1 MWAKH
6 KQHSGFTIVELL
18 IVIVVIGI
26 LAAITVVAFNGVQE
40 RARNA
45 KTISAVKDYM
55 KIYSSYAVDY
65 DVYPV
70 SGSNYCLGV
79 GYPGGLC
86 WDNRTYTE
94 SATANTGLQN
104 YVKNLPS
111 PSTARVY
118 RNATDG
124 YRAGILF
131 VNPNNLRYQLE
142 GVDTQCGLNGA
153 TRAFTTGESTGPECN
168 ITVPDPA
175 L

>member
-6 KQHSGFTIVELL
+6 KQQMGFTIVELL
-18 IVIVVIGI
+18 IVIVIIGI

-40 RARNA
+40 RARNTQ
-45 KTISAVKDYM
+45 TISAVKDYM
-55 KIYSSYAVDY
+55 KLYSSYAVDY
-65 DVYPV
+65 DVYPG
-70 SGSNYCLGV
+70 SGNYCLGS

-94 SATANTGLQN
+94 NTTANTGLQN

-118 RNATDG
+118 RNSTDG

-131 VNPNNLRYQLE
+131 VSPHYLRYQLE
-142 GVDTQCGLNGA
+142 GANTECGINGA
-153 TRAFTTGESTGPECN
+153 TRAFTAGQSTGPECN
-168 ITVPDPA
+168 VAVPDPA